1 MQLTHQPAYLRW
13 LILDDEGR
21 TIEQHGCADIARER
35 FATLGGQ
42 AATAALR
49 PDPPPPTVDPGKLPV
64 SAIREI
70 APTLTAA
77 ERATMLTNER
87 SGRNRPGAVKALGVL
102 PTEP

>member
-64 SAIREI
+64 SGVANSPKGT
-70 APTLTAA
+70 APVFHAFH
-77 ERATMLTNER
+77 RF
-87 SGRNRPGAVKALGVL
+87 ALPSKTSSCV
-102 PTEP
+102 PSS

>member
-1 MQLTHQPAYLRW
+1 MRLTHQPAYLRW
-13 LILDDEGR
+13 LILDDDGR

-42 AATAALR
+42 AAAAALR
-49 PDPPPPTVDPGKLPV
+49 PDPPPPVDPGKLPV

-87 SGRNRPGAVKALGVL
+87 SGRNRPGAVKALKAL

>member
-35 FATLGGQ
+35 FAILGGR

-49 PDPPPPTVDPGKLPV
+49 PDPPPTVDPGKLPV

-70 APTLTAA
+70 APTLAAA

-87 SGRNRPGAVKALGVL
+87 SGRNRPGAVKALGAL